1 MKRDLEVLVD
11 KKLNE
16 SSVLWQPKGPP
27 VLWDVSGPS
36 LPVGEE
42 RGCAALLCAVRP
54 QNRVQVWVPRYE
66 KGIKLLEIVQR
77 RAWITKCEKAE
88 RKPHGSL

>member
-1 MKRDLEVLVD
+1 MEVLVD

-27 VLWDVSGPS
+27 VLWDASGPS

-42 RGCAALLCAVRP
+42 RGCAALLRAVWP
-54 QNRVQVWVPRYE
+54 HLQHRVQVWVPHC
-66 KGIKLLEIVQR
+66 KNGIKLLESVQR
-77 RAWITKCEKAE
+77 RAWITKREKAD
-88 RKPHGSL
+88 RRPHGSL